1 MCHEPKTGARRSRIH
16 SPEVGMT
23 YYTAADIRGKAMTRS
38 AEATFW
44 QAVGAVIGIAGGSD
58 LGYALGK
65 YGLASIEPKALMLG
79 IAGSF
84 LLLTGGACYIA
95 GRALHVEE
103 SVLGSREA
111 TLWKLLATV
120 CLVAGGVVVVVAW
133 RQSNTLMLDRLTMG
147 LAGAFSMM
155 FGVLCLVGERVMSH
169 MHDAL
174 AANKPA
180 DKAAPVRA

>member
-1 MCHEPKTGARRSRIH
+1 
-16 SPEVGMT
+16 
-23 YYTAADIRGKAMTRS
+23 MTRS

-120 CLVAGGVVVVVAW
+120 CLVSGGAAVVMAW
-133 RQSNTLMLDRLTMG
+133 RQSNVLMLDRLTMG

-180 DKAAPVRA
+180 ARAATARP

>member
-1 MCHEPKTGARRSRIH
+1 
-16 SPEVGMT
+16 
-23 YYTAADIRGKAMTRS
+23 MTRT

-44 QAVGAVIGIAGGSD
+44 QAVGAVIGIAGGSL

-65 YGLASIEPKALMLG
+65 YGPASIEPRALQMG
-79 IAGSF
+79 ITGSF
-84 LLLTGGACYIA
+84 LLLTGGACYLA

-103 SVLGSREA
+103 SVLTSLEA
-111 TLWKLLATV
+111 TLWKVLAAV

-133 RQSNTLMLDRLTMG
+133 RQSNALLLDRLAMG

-169 MHDAL
+169 MHDVLVAH
-174 AANKPA
+174 KPGDRVA
-180 DKAAPVRA
+180 TTRA

>member
-1 MCHEPKTGARRSRIH
+1 
-16 SPEVGMT
+16 
-23 YYTAADIRGKAMTRS
+23 MTRS

-155 FGVLCLVGERVMSH
+155 FGVLCLVGERVMSR

-174 AANKPA
+174 VANKPVA
-180 DKAAPVRA
+180 RAATARP